1 MYTDLLNPLPK
12 TINIKGTLFQFD
24 TPKIMGIIN
33 LSPDSF
39 YENDAEK
46 KETALLKK
54 IESFIANGADIIDIG
69 GSSTKPNS
77 SLPSAKEELDRVIEP
92 LKLIRKEFPNLIISI
107 DTVRNEV
114 AQQTLDIGA
123 DIINDVSGGYDNS
136 KMLELVA
143 KFKCPYI
150 LTHNIEGGIN
160 KNVMDDSK
168 NTIKELIQ
176 FFSKKIS
183 ELNAKG
189 IYDIIIDPG
198 FGFSKRLKQNF
209 EIVQN
214 FELLHILNTP
224 IMAGISRKSMIYK
237 PLEIESTDALNG
249 TTAMHAFIL
258 SKKAS
263 LFRVHDVQEM
273 NEVKKLW
280 ELSFC

>member
-114 AQQTLDIGA
+114 AQQTLEIGA

-237 PLEIESTDALNG
+237 PLEIESKDALNG

>member
-46 KETALLKK
+46 KETSLLKK

-92 LKLIRKEFPNLIISI
+92 LTLIRKEFPNLIISI

-114 AQQTLDIGA
+114 AQQTLEIGA

-183 ELNAKG
+183 ELNSKG

>member
-12 TINIKGTLFQFD
+12 TINIKGDLFQFD

-39 YENDAEK
+39 YENDAKK
-46 KETALLKK
+46 KETVLLKK

-69 GSSTKPNS
+69 GCSTKPNS
-77 SLPSAKEELDRVIEP
+77 SLPSTKEELFRVLEP
-92 LKLIRKEFPNLIISI
+92 LKLIRKEFPKLIVSV
-107 DTVRNEV
+107 DTVREEV
-114 AQQTLDIGA
+114 AQQSLEIGA
-123 DIINDVSGGYDNS
+123 DIINDISGGYDNS
-136 KMLELVA
+136 KMLDVIG

-150 LTHNIEGGIN
+150 LTHNINGSIN

-189 IYDIIIDPG
+189 IHDIIIDPG
-198 FGFSKRLKQNF
+198 FGFSKSLEQNF
-209 EIVQN
+209 EIIKQ
-214 FELLHILNTP
+214 FDLLHILNTP
-224 IMAGISRKSMIYK
+224 ILVGMSRKSMICK
-237 PLEIESTDALNG
+237 PLEIESKDALNG

>member
-1 MYTDLLNPLPK
+1 MYTDLLNTLPK
-12 TINIKGTLFQFD
+12 TINIKGNLFPFD

-54 IESFIANGADIIDIG
+54 IEYFISNGADIVDIG
-69 GSSTKPNS
+69 GSSTRPNS
-77 SLPSAKEELDRVIEP
+77 SLPSVDEELSRVLP
-92 LKLIRKEFPNLIISI
+92 SLSAIRKEFPSLVISI
-107 DTVRNEV
+107 DTVRKEV
-114 AQQTLDIGA
+114 AQQSLEIGA
-123 DIINDVSGGYDNS
+123 DIINDVSGGYNNNGMFEVVS
-136 KMLELVA
+136 
-143 KFKCPYI
+143 KFKCTYI

-160 KNVMDDSK
+160 KNVMDESK
-168 NTIKELIQ
+168 NTIKELIK
-176 FFSKKIS
+176 FFSNKIS
-183 ELNAKG
+183 ELNSLG

-198 FGFSKRLKQNF
+198 FGFSKNVKQNF
-209 EIVQN
+209 EIIKN
-214 FELLHILNTP
+214 FELLDILNTP
-224 IMAGISRKSMIYK
+224 ILAGISRKSMIYK
-237 PLEIESTDALNG
+237 PLKIKSKDALNG

-263 LFRVHDVQEM
+263 IFRVHDVHEM

>member
-1 MYTDLLNPLPK
+1 MYTDLLHPLPK
-12 TINIKGTLFQFD
+12 TINIKGSLFQFD

-39 YENDAEK
+39 YENDAKK

-54 IESFIANGADIIDIG
+54 IESFIANGVDIIDIG

-77 SLPSAKEELDRVIEP
+77 SLPSTKEELSRVVEP
-92 LKLIRKEFPNLIISI
+92 LKLIRKEFPKLILSV
-107 DTVRNEV
+107 DTVRKEV
-114 AQQTLDIGA
+114 AQQALEIGA
-123 DIINDVSGGYDNS
+123 DIINDVSGGYDNT
-136 KMLELVA
+136 KMLDVIR

-150 LTHNIEGGIN
+150 LTHNIKGDIN

-183 ELNAKG
+183 ELNTNG
-189 IYDIIIDPG
+189 IHDIIIDPG
-198 FGFSKRLKQNF
+198 FGFSKSLEQNF
-209 EIVQN
+209 EIIKN
-214 FELLHILNTP
+214 FDLLHILNTP
-224 IMAGISRKSMIYK
+224 ILVGISRKSMIYK
-237 PLEIESTDALNG
+237 PLEIQSKDALNG

-258 SKKAS
+258 SKNAS

>member
-1 MYTDLLNPLPK
+1 MYTDLLNTLPK
-12 TINIKGTLFQFD
+12 TINIKGNLFPFD

-54 IESFIANGADIIDIG
+54 IEYFISNGADIIDIG
-69 GSSTKPNS
+69 GSSTRPNS
-77 SLPSAKEELDRVIEP
+77 SLPSVDEELSRVLP
-92 LKLIRKEFPNLIISI
+92 SLSAIRKEFPSLVISI
-107 DTVRNEV
+107 DTVRKEV
-114 AQQTLDIGA
+114 AQQSLEIGA
-123 DIINDVSGGYDNS
+123 DIINDVSGGYNNNGMFEVVS
-136 KMLELVA
+136 

-160 KNVMDDSK
+160 KNVMDESK
-168 NTIKELIQ
+168 NTIKELIK
-176 FFSKKIS
+176 FFSNKIS
-183 ELNAKG
+183 ELNSLG

-198 FGFSKRLKQNF
+198 FGFSKNVKQNF
-209 EIVQN
+209 EIIKN
-214 FELLHILNTP
+214 FELLDILNTP
-224 IMAGISRKSMIYK
+224 ILAGVSRKSMIYK
-237 PLEIESTDALNG
+237 PLKIKSKDALNG

-263 LFRVHDVQEM
+263 IFRVHDVHEM

>member
-77 SLPSAKEELDRVIEP
+77 SLPSATEELDRVIEP

-114 AQQTLDIGA
+114 AQQTLEIGA

>member
-77 SLPSAKEELDRVIEP
+77 PLPSAKEELDRVIEP

-114 AQQTLDIGA
+114 AQQTLEIGA

-189 IYDIIIDPG
+189 I
-198 FGFSKRLKQNF
+198 
-209 EIVQN
+209 
-214 FELLHILNTP
+214 
-224 IMAGISRKSMIYK
+224 
-237 PLEIESTDALNG
+237 
-249 TTAMHAFIL
+249 
-258 SKKAS
+258 
-263 LFRVHDVQEM
+263 
-273 NEVKKLW
+273 
-280 ELSFC
+280 

>member
-1 MYTDLLNPLPK
+1 MYTDLLHPLPK
-12 TINIKGTLFQFD
+12 TINIKGSLFQFD

-39 YENDAEK
+39 YENDAKK

-54 IESFIANGADIIDIG
+54 IESFISNGADIIDIG

-77 SLPSAKEELDRVIEP
+77 SLPSAKEELARVIKP
-92 LKLIRKEFPNLIISI
+92 LKRIRKEFPDLIISV
-107 DTVRNEV
+107 DTVREQV
-114 AQQTLDIGA
+114 AQQALEIGA
-123 DIINDVSGGYDNS
+123 DIINDVSGGYANG
-136 KMLELVA
+136 KMLDVIG

-168 NTIKELIQ
+168 NTIKELIK

-183 ELNAKG
+183 ELNKKG
-189 IYDIIIDPG
+189 IHDIIIDPG
-198 FGFSKRLKQNF
+198 FGFSKNLKQNF
-209 EIVQN
+209 EIIKY
-214 FELLHILNTP
+214 FDLLHILNTP
-224 IMAGISRKSMIYK
+224 VLAGISRKSMIYK
-237 PLEIESTDALNG
+237 TLQIEAKDALNG

-258 SKKAS
+258 SKNAS
-263 LFRVHDVQEM
+263 LFRVHDVREM

>member
-46 KETALLKK
+46 KETSLLKK

-92 LKLIRKEFPNLIISI
+92 LTLIRKEFPNLIISI

-114 AQQTLDIGA
+114 AQQTLEIGA

-189 IYDIIIDPG
+189 IHDIIIDPG

>member
-114 AQQTLDIGA
+114 AQQTLEIGA

-183 ELNAKG
+183 ELKAKG

>member
-39 YENDAEK
+39 YENEDEK
-46 KETALLKK
+46 KETSLLKK

-114 AQQTLDIGA
+114 AQQTLEIGA

>member
-12 TINIKGTLFQFD
+12 TINIKGDLFQFD

-39 YENDAEK
+39 YENDAKK

-54 IESFIANGADIIDIG
+54 IESFIANGVDIIDIG

-77 SLPSAKEELDRVIEP
+77 SLPSTKEELSRVAEP
-92 LKLIRKEFPNLIISI
+92 LKLIRKEFPKLILSV
-107 DTVRNEV
+107 DTVRKEV
-114 AQQTLDIGA
+114 AQQALEIGA
-123 DIINDVSGGYDNS
+123 DIINDVSGGYDNT
-136 KMLELVA
+136 KMLDVIR

-150 LTHNIEGGIN
+150 LTHNIKGDIN

-183 ELNAKG
+183 ELNSNG

-198 FGFSKRLKQNF
+198 FGFSKSLEQNF
-209 EIVQN
+209 EIIKN
-214 FELLHILNTP
+214 FDLLHILNTP
-224 IMAGISRKSMIYK
+224 ILVGISRKSMIYK
-237 PLEIESTDALNG
+237 PLEIQSKDALNG

-258 SKKAS
+258 SKNAS